1 MEITLLRPT
10 LKETLWGGRRLID
23 EFGFKTDGDNA
34 AEAWLLSC
42 HKDGPSYAIG
52 GEYDGLTLAEIIKKE
67 GRSVLGTHN
76 SEINGFPVLIKI
88 IDARDKLSVQVH
100 PGDEY
105 ARRVENENGKT
116 EAWFVLGAQDGA
128 ELIYGVNKDMTREE
142 FAASIENGT
151 LLENVNRV
159 KVKPGDVVFI
169 PSGMLHAI
177 GAGILLAE
185 VQQSSNTTYRVFD
198 YERRDKNGNKREL
211 HVKKATD
218 VVTLTKTTADFS
230 AEGEEEQLDGAT
242 KKSLTHCRYFS
253 MTQLK
258 TDGEF
263 TDEADET
270 SFVSLLV
277 LDGEGKISASGKE
290 YEIKKGSSV
299 FIPAGYG
306 KYTLTGKFT
315 ALETRT

>member
-10 LKETLWGGRRLID
+10 IKETLWGGRRLID
-23 EFGFKTDGDNA
+23 EFGMKTDGDNA

-42 HKDGPSYAIG
+42 HKDGPSYAVG
-52 GEYDGLTLAEIIKKE
+52 GEYDGKTLDEIIKAE
-67 GRSVLGTHN
+67 GRGVLGTHN
-76 SEINGFPVLIKI
+76 AEINGFPVLIKI

-116 EAWFVLGAQDGA
+116 EAWFVLAADDGA
-128 ELIYGVNKDMTREE
+128 ELIYGLNKDMSREA
-142 FAASIENGT
+142 FARSIENGT

-159 KVKPGDVVFI
+159 KVKAGDVVFI

-218 VVTLTKTTADFS
+218 VVTLEKTDADFS
-230 AEGEEEQLDGAT
+230 PEGDEIKLDGAS
-242 KKSLTHCRYFS
+242 KRALTHCRFFS
-253 MTQLK
+253 MTELCV
-258 TDGEF
+258 DGEF
-263 TDEADET
+263 EDNADET
-270 SFVSLLV
+270 TFVSLLV
-277 LDGEGKISASGKE
+277 LDGDGKISANGKSFDL
-290 YEIKKGSSV
+290 KKGSSV
-299 FIPAGYG
+299 FIPASYG
-306 KYTLTGKFT
+306 RYALSGKFT

>member
-1 MEITLLRPT
+1 MSDVKVSVIIPAY
-10 LKETLWGGRRLID
+10 
-23 EFGFKTDGDNA
+23 NA
-34 AEAWLLSC
+34 AEF
-42 HKDGPSYAIG
+42 IG
-52 GEYDGLTLAEIIKKE
+52 RAVE
-67 GRSVLGTHN
+67 SVLSQTHRALEVIVVDDGSDDGTADAVSRLAASEARLHLVRMPN
-76 SEINGFPVLIKI
+76 SGPAVARNRGMEAISA
-88 IDARDKLSVQVH
+88 DAEYVMFVDADDYLAPDAVERALS
-100 PGDEY
+100 
-105 ARRVENENGKT
+105 A
-116 EAWFVLGAQDGA
+116 AQDGA

-242 KKSLTHCRYFS
+242 KKRLTHCRYFS

-263 TDEADET
+263 TDEADDT

>member
-218 VVTLTKTTADFS
+218 VVTLTKTDADF
-230 AEGEEEQLDGAT
+230 APEGEEKQLCGAT
-242 KKSLTHCRYFS
+242 KRLLTHCRYFS

-263 TDEADET
+263 TDEADDT

-277 LDGEGKISASGKE
+277 LDGEGKISAPGKE

>member
-230 AEGEEEQLDGAT
+230 AEGEKEQLDGAT

-277 LDGEGKISASGKE
+277 LDGEGKISASGKG

>member
-1 MEITLLRPT
+1 MDITLLRPT
-10 LKETLWGGRRLID
+10 LKETLWGGRKLID
-23 EFGFKTDGDNA
+23 EFGMQTDGDNA

-42 HKDGPSYAIG
+42 HKDGPSYAVG
-52 GEYDGLTLAEIIKKE
+52 GKYDGMTLDEIIKKE
-67 GRSVLGTHN
+67 GKAVLGTHN
-76 SEINGFPVLIKI
+76 EAINGFPVLIKI

-116 EAWFVLGAQDGA
+116 EAWFVLDADEDA
-128 ELIYGVNKDMTREE
+128 RLIYGVNKNMTREE
-142 FAASIENGT
+142 FAASIEDGT
-151 LLENVNRV
+151 LLENVNSV
-159 KVKPGDVVFI
+159 CVKPGDVVFI

-218 VVTLTKTTADFS
+218 VVTLTATKADFS
-230 AEGEEEQLDGAT
+230 PEGEEISVFGGT
-242 KKSLTHCRYFS
+242 KRLLTHCEYFS
-253 MTQLK
+253 MTELK
-258 TDGEF
+258 VNGEVE
-263 TDEADET
+263 DNADCT

-277 LDGEGKISASGKE
+277 LDGEGEICADGKT
-290 YEIKKGSSV
+290 YELKKGASV
-299 FIPAGYG
+299 FVPADFG
-306 KYTLTGKFT
+306 KYTLRGKLCV
-315 ALETRT
+315 LETRT